1 MTGSGRQVWTALRA
15 GFYAASFVLLWSW
28 FAAVVRPL
36 DRRLELSLPALLVP
50 AGALLAVAGG
60 SLMLACVV
68 VFVRVGRGTPA
79 PFDPPREF
87 VATGPYRFVRNP
99 MFVGALTALVGTGLA
114 LRSPSIAAL
123 ALVFLVAAH
132 LFVILHEEP
141 SLERHF
147 GKGYRAYKAR
157 VGRWLP
163 RRTARGQAGELG
175 R

>member
-28 FAAVVRPL
+28 FAAAVRPL
-36 DRRLELSLPALLVP
+36 DRRLGLSLPAFLVP

-60 SLMLACVV
+60 TLMLACVV
-68 VFVRVGRGTPA
+68 VFVCVGRGTPA

-87 VATGPYRFVRNP
+87 VATGPYRVVRNP
-99 MFVGALTALVGTGLA
+99 MFVGALTTLVGAGLA

-123 ALVFLVAAH
+123 TLVFFIAAH
-132 LFVILHEEP
+132 LFVTLHEEP
-141 SLERHF
+141 SLERRF
-147 GKGYRAYKAR
+147 GKSYLAYKAS

-163 RRTARGQAGELG
+163 RRTARGQVGG
-175 R
+175 PGG